1 MKKTVRLLD
10 LDCANCA
17 AKMEAGIREIAGVE
31 QVSVNFLSQKM
42 VLEAPAENLGDILV
56 QAEKIIH
63 RLEPDV
69 TIKS

>member
-1 MKKTVRLLD
+1 
-10 LDCANCA
+10 
-17 AKMEAGIREIAGVE
+17 MEAGIREIAGVE

-42 VLEAPAENLGDILV
+42 VLEAPAEKLGDILV

>member
-1 MKKTVRLLD
+1 
-10 LDCANCA
+10 
-17 AKMEAGIREIAGVE
+17 MEAGIREIAGVKK
-31 QVSVNFLSQKM
+31 VTVNFLSQKM
-42 VLEAPAENLGDILV
+42 VLEAPAEKMGDILV

>member
-10 LDCANCA
+10 LDCENCA

-42 VLEAPAENLGDILV
+42 VLEAPAEKLGDILV

>member
-31 QVSVNFLSQKM
+31 HVSVNFLSQKM
-42 VLEAPAENLGDILV
+42 VLEAPAEKLGDILV

>member
-42 VLEAPAENLGDILV
+42 VLEAPAEKLGDILV

-63 RLEPDV
+63 RMEPDV

>member
-17 AKMEAGIREIAGVE
+17 AKKEAGIREIAGVE

-42 VLEAPAENLGDILV
+42 VLEAPAEKLGDILV

>member
-42 VLEAPAENLGDILV
+42 ELEAPAEKLGDILV

>member
-42 VLEAPAENLGDILV
+42 VLEAPAEKLADILV

>member
-10 LDCANCA
+10 LYCANCA

-42 VLEAPAENLGDILV
+42 VLEAPAEKLGDILV

>member
-42 VLEAPAENLGDILV
+42 VLEAPAGKLGDILV

>member
-42 VLEAPAENLGDILV
+42 VLEATAEKLGDILV

>member
-1 MKKTVRLLD
+1 MRKTFELED

-17 AKMEAGIREIAGVE
+17 AKMETGIRALPGVE
-31 QVSVNFLSQKM
+31 SAAVNFMAEKLT
-42 VLEAPAENLGDILV
+42 VEAPAEQMDAILA

-69 TIKS
+69 RIQA

>member
-42 VLEAPAENLGDILV
+42 VLEAPAEKLGDILV